1 MIIIRGQKTI
11 NFLYSNLI
19 FLQIK
24 KLLIMAKTEP
34 KPPNWPGKKHGKKS
48 GGGRDNNPPAPPKP
62 KPKNN

>member
-1 MIIIRGQKTI
+1 
-11 NFLYSNLI
+11 
-19 FLQIK
+19 
-24 KLLIMAKTEP
+24 MAKTEP